1 MTDLLVTHALRSGGA
16 PTALLALDGRIAA
29 LGEDALGAAPP
40 EAERYNAGGRL
51 LLPGLVEGHI
61 HLDKTLIGLPF
72 IPHIPGGSIAARIA
86 AEKALRRSVP
96 LSVEERGG
104 KLIERISAFG
114 TVAARSHVDID
125 TEVGLK
131 GLEALLTLKVRY
143 AHLIDL
149 QIVAFPQS
157 GILADRGVAELLHE
171 AVANGA
177 DLVGGLDPSGIDAD
191 PKGHLDAVFA
201 VAERHGV
208 GVDIHL
214 HDGGR
219 LGSWELRLIAERA
232 AALGLDGRVAVS
244 HAFCLG
250 ELDDHD
256 FAATAGALARAGV
269 AIMTTGPGPVPMP
282 SVKRLR
288 QSGVRVF
295 SGNDNVRDAWS
306 PFGTGDLIE
315 RSAIVSDRQDFR
327 ADEDIELAFALVTEE
342 SAVATGLGSGR
353 LEVGASADFL
363 LMEAGSIAEAV
374 AARPAA
380 RTVFKRGVRVAG

>member
-1 MTDLLVTHALRSGGA
+1 MTALLVTRVLRSGGA
-16 PTALLALDGRIAA
+16 QTDLLVLDGHIAV
-29 LGEDALGAAPP
+29 LGEGARAAAPP
-40 EAERYNAGGRL
+40 EAELYDAGGRL
-51 LLPGLVEGHI
+51 LLPGLIEGHI

-72 IPHIPGGSIAARIA
+72 VPHIPGASIAARIA
-86 AEKALRRSVP
+86 AEKSLRRSVP
-96 LSVEERGG
+96 LSVEARGG
-104 KLIERISAFG
+104 QLIERISAFG

-125 TEVGLK
+125 TEVALS
-131 GLEALLTLKVRY
+131 GLEALLTLKARY
-143 AHLIDL
+143 AHLLDL

-171 AVANGA
+171 AAANGA

-201 VAERHGV
+201 VAERHGI

-232 AALGLDGRVAVS
+232 AALGLNGRVAVS

-250 ELDDHD
+250 ELDDGD
-256 FAATAGALARAGV
+256 FAATSGALARAGV

-282 SVKRLR
+282 PVKRL
-288 QSGVRVF
+288 QQAGVRVF
-295 SGNDNVRDAWS
+295 SGNDNIRDAWS

-353 LEVGASADFL
+353 LDVGASADFML
-363 LMEAGSIAEAV
+363 LQAGSIAEAI
-374 AARPAA
+374 ASRPAA

>member
-104 KLIERISAFG
+104 KLIQRISAFG

-131 GLEALLTLKVRY
+131 GLEALLTLKARY

-171 AVANGA
+171 AVKNGA

-256 FAATAGALARAGV
+256 FAATAGALASVGRAGV
-269 AIMTTGPGPVPMP
+269 LGERQCPRRVVAVWNGRPDRAFRYRQRPPGLSRRRGYRARLRFGYRGERGGDRFGLRPARGRRLRRFPAHGSRLDRRGGRRPAGGAHRVQARGPGR
-282 SVKRLR
+282 RLIR
-288 QSGVRVF
+288 KKG
-295 SGNDNVRDAWS
+295 
-306 PFGTGDLIE
+306 
-315 RSAIVSDRQDFR
+315 
-327 ADEDIELAFALVTEE
+327 
-342 SAVATGLGSGR
+342 
-353 LEVGASADFL
+353 
-363 LMEAGSIAEAV
+363 
-374 AARPAA
+374 
-380 RTVFKRGVRVAG
+380 